1 MHKKRIIFIYILLLA
16 AVVFGVAANEA
27 RLLPG
32 SIKVAAGDAPRM
44 DAKPYIALSVDESV
58 LETSLE
64 SGTQYDAKARLFGVI
79 PIGTVEVQITEQ
91 EYVELCGVPI
101 GLKMYL
107 GGVIV
112 AGTTDVVTDKGGVNP
127 GELAGLRD
135 GDIISKVGGRE
146 IKSALDL
153 IESVEQSDGRSLTL
167 TVLRD
172 GKELT
177 GVSLTPVFSVV
188 DNCYRA
194 GIWVRDSSAGI
205 GILTFVQPDTK
216 LFGGLGHA
224 ICDSESGVI
233 MPISD
238 GEITDVILTGVK
250 PGARGV
256 PGELIGYLGE
266 HTLGRLTVNSERGVY
281 GVYESVLPEGGQY
294 PVAFKQEI
302 REGKAQML
310 TSLPGATEPQ
320 LYDIVI
326 EKINYD
332 DSTPTRNMVIRV
344 TDERLLEVSGGIVQG
359 MSGSPI
365 LQEGKFVAAATHVF
379 VNDPTKGYA
388 IFAEN
393 MLDAAG

>member
-64 SGTQYDAKARLFGVI
+64 SGTQYDAKARLLGVI

-172 GKELT
+172 GKELM

-281 GVYESVLPEGGQY
+281 GVYESALPEGGQY

-310 TSLPGATEPQ
+310 TSLPGAAEPQ

-344 TDERLLEVSGGIVQG
+344 
-359 MSGSPI
+359 
-365 LQEGKFVAAATHVF
+365 
-379 VNDPTKGYA
+379 
-388 IFAEN
+388 
-393 MLDAAG
+393 